1 MRYVRFVCSTRWN
14 AAVDRYDT
22 PTNTSWYGMTIN
34 YQMDGNSLQKDYS
47 VYLDKLNF
55 YYK

>member
-34 YQMDGNSLQKDYS
+34 YQMDGNSLQQDYS

-55 YYK
+55 